1 MELILFTAI
10 AIIIG
15 IAIIIAFL
23 VEMMEQHCPSL
34 VDKIVKY
41 LSEDKE

>member
-23 VEMMEQHCPSL
+23 VEVMEQYCPSL
-34 VDKIVKY
+34 VEKIVKF
-41 LSEDKE
+41 LSEDEE